1 MLVVVF
7 FFNDTATTEIYT
19 LSLHD
24 ALPILLAHTWSEQ
37 NNTILNSSKTVILN
51 VAFTDKPAMHLDVT
65 YGNDNIFLSPS
76 EHTKFLGV
84 VVDNKLTFS
93 NHVDYIIS
101 KCSQRLYLMRLLKRM
116 GIDSE
121 GLKTFYVA
129 NIKSVITYACPAWYN
144 LLSDNDKTRLER
156 IQRSATRIML
166 PFSDDYEQRLDN
178 LALPTISAF
187 LHTSCSDHFTKK
199 ANDDNHP
206 LNSRIKIN
214 TNR

>member
-1 MLVVVF
+1 MIYV
-7 FFNDTATTEIYT
+7 NDLEAFDSDTKHIKYADDTTFYKPIVDPSSEDI
-19 LSLHD
+19 SD
-24 ALPILLAHTWSEQ
+24 AILLANTWSEQ
-37 NNTILNSSKTVILN
+37 NNMILNSSKTVILN

-116 GIDSE
+116 GMDSE

-178 LALPTISAF
+178 LDLPAH
-187 LHTSCSDHFTKK
+187 LMQ
-199 ANDDNHP
+199 
-206 LNSRIKIN
+206 
-214 TNR
+214 